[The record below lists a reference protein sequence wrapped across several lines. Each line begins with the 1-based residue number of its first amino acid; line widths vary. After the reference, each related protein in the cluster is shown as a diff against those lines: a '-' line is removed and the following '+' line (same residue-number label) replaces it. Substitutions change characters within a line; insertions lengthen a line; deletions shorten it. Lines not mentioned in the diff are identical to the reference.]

1 MWMGLLLA
9 ATVILY
15 PTPRGEC
22 WYMVW
27 LGAWLAQACLPAVW
41 AGLAQQPLGV
51 HLPGALTL
59 AAVLTVTTAWASSRS
74 ESTLAN
80 TLTLVLAMLVSGPV
94 YLVPLA
100 LLRRFLGWR
109 IALPEEHYSAEQ
121 RSMQFSL
128 RQLLAWMGIAAAL
141 LAWATSVL
149 PDRTELQEA
158 WQGYNASTG
167 IVFGAAFVALGLPI
181 LIPSIGLVL
190 VRRHR
195 IWFALGTLAG
205 ASLFIPGFLRVAS
218 GGRPPS
224 WYEILVPLGV
234 LEGAFLGV
242 LLGTLMILRFCGYR
256 LLRRKEERLAAQSPT
271 IAASES
277 TTKPPRLHLSPF
289 SYLVAMMLLAGLLLG
304 DLAWE
309 REPARRET
317 ATQREF
323 QRAGMAV
330 NLEDGQIAGI
340 SFNSNRPLSEAGL
353 KKLQRLRTTPTFQQL
368 SLEGTKLADDQVHY
382 LCGLMPLRSLLLSG
396 TPITDAGLAQ
406 LSGLD
411 NLQCLYL
418 DGTRVTDAGLK
429 HLAQFAN
436 LENLNLA
443 GTCITGAGLAQLNHL
458 PRLHTL
464 NLASTPVTDASLA
477 HLAKLPNL
485 QSLSLARTSITDAG
499 MEHLA
504 KLTNLEELR
513 LAGTKVTDA
522 GLNSLRSLKKLRMLD
537 KSPTTAAG
545 LEEFRRAMPQCEIN
559 PGY

>member
-1 MWMGLLLA
+1 
-9 ATVILY
+9 
-15 PTPRGEC
+15 
-22 WYMVW
+22 
-27 LGAWLAQACLPAVW
+27 
-41 AGLAQQPLGV
+41 
-51 HLPGALTL
+51 
-59 AAVLTVTTAWASSRS
+59 
-74 ESTLAN
+74 
-80 TLTLVLAMLVSGPV
+80 MLVSGPV

-109 IALPEEHYSAEQ
+109 IALPEEHHSAEQ

-167 IVFGAAFVALGLPI
+167 IVFGAAFGALGLPI

-205 ASLFIPGFLRVAS
+205 ASLFIPGFLQLAS

-256 LLRRKEERLAAQSPT
+256 LLRRKEERLAVQSPT

-289 SYLVAMMLLAGLLLG
+289 SYLVTMMLLAGLLLG
-304 DLAWE
+304 GLAWE
-309 REPARRET
+309 REPARRE
-317 ATQREF
+317 AAMQREF
-323 QRAGMAV
+323 QRVGMAASH
-330 NLEDGQIAGI
+330 EDGQIEGI
-340 SFNSNRPLSEAGL
+340 RFDSNRPLSEAGL
-353 KKLQRLRTTPTFQQL
+353 RKLQKLRTTPTLRVL
-368 SLEGTKLADDQVHY
+368 SLEGTKLSDHQVHY
-382 LCGLMPLRSLLLSG
+382 LCGLTPLQSLVLSG

-406 LSGLD
+406 LSGLE

-418 DGTRVTDAGLK
+418 DGTRVTDAGLE
-429 HLAQFAN
+429 HLAQFAKLEN
-436 LENLNLA
+436 LSLAGTCITDAGLAQLSGLDNLRGLWLDGTRATDVGRKHLVQFANLKNLNLA

-499 MEHLA
+499 MAHLA

-537 KSPTTAAG
+537 KGPTTAAG
-545 LEEFRRAMPQCEIN
+545 LEEFRRAMPKCEIKPN
-559 PGY
+559 Y